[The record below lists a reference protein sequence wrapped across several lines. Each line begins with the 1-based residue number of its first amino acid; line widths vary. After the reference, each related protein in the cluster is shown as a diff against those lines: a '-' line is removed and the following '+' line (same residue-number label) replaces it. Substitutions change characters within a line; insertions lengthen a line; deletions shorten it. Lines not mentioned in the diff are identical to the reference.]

1 MQRTSHSTVT
11 GELPYI
17 IVCGALCV
25 LAIVLVCSGYFTG
38 REAFL
43 WLVPLISTFFG
54 ATFAFRLNER
64 KDAQKELDRQRSALN
79 RALLVMGMQWNEVI
93 TSARR
98 LRQYDSTHEQA
109 LVMPAWEPP
118 PILDRIPVEDLSFL
132 IDGPDQHILV
142 ELIIEQQR
150 FDQCLTAIRLRGKF
164 YVDTVQPAMVSGK
177 VLGRPMPLDQIV
189 EAIGSHIYTGAMQAA
204 EAMRHQ
210 LFPSEKSLWSMIER
224 LRNVGKAMH
233 PSWQLLQF
241 EPITPEGAQPTA

>member
-1 MQRTSHSTVT
+1 MQRTSHSSAL

-25 LAIVLVCSGYFTG
+25 LAAVLVWSGYFTG

-43 WLVPLISTFFG
+43 WFIPLVSTFFG

-64 KDAQKELDRQRSALN
+64 KEAQKELDRQRAALN
-79 RALLVMGMQWNEVI
+79 RALLVLGTQWNEVI
-93 TSARR
+93 TSARL
-98 LRQYDSTHEQA
+98 LRQYHSPHEQA
-109 LVMPAWEPP
+109 LAMPAWEPP
-118 PILDRIPVEDLSFL
+118 PISDRIPVEDLFFL
-132 IDGPDQHILV
+132 VDGPDPHILV

-177 VLGRPMPLDQIV
+177 VLGRPMPLNQMI

-233 PSWQLLQF
+233 PSWQIIQF
-241 EPITPEGAQPTA
+241 EPITPEGVQSTA